1 MAKDQARRRHQ
12 AAVGMTRAGSRP
24 PERSA
29 LAGPGP
35 SPTFETAVGR
45 PREGS
50 RRTVWIQSWRGLRQ
64 GAYRLL
70 ELLAVGG
77 ALGLF
82 ACLPI
87 DVASAV
93 GGFTARLIGPR
104 IGASR
109 RMLRSL
115 ERAMPEHDA
124 ATNRRILVE
133 TWDNLGRTVAEYPH
147 LAHICA
153 PGSARVEIV
162 NGGEIAALA
171 AGGGPVILFG
181 GHLGNWEVCAS
192 MSHRLMGASL
202 LSVYRAANNPL
213 VDRLLRR
220 RLGTR
225 KTVAKGAAG
234 GRTVIR
240 HLSEGGHL
248 AMLVD
253 QKMNDGIAVP
263 FFGRTA
269 MTAPAIARLGLRFG
283 CPIVP
288 IRVERTQGARFRFT
302 VQPAIAAIDSGDAA
316 ADTLATMT
324 RVNAIIESW
333 VRARPGQWLWLHRRW
348 PD

>member
-192 MSHRLMGASL
+192 MSHRLMGTSL
-202 LSVYRAANNPL
+202 LSVYRAANNPW
-213 VDRLLRR
+213 VDWLLRR
-220 RLGTR
+220 LQR
-225 KTVAKGAAG
+225 KRKAVAKGAAG
-234 GRTVIR
+234 GRALIR
-240 HLSEGGHL
+240 HLREGGHL

-263 FFGRTA
+263 FFGRAA
-269 MTAPAIARLGLRFG
+269 MTAPALARLGLRFG

-288 IRVERTQGARFRFT
+288 IRVERMHGARFRFT
-302 VQPAIAAIDSGDAA
+302 VQPAIEAGSSGDLA
-316 ADTLATMT
+316 ADALAMMT
-324 RVNAIIESW
+324 RVNAMIEGW